1 MDPLRQRLARIQAQ
15 LTTLNRSQQMVIG
28 LCAVLV
34 ATSLLWLV
42 RWSAD
47 PVYVTL
53 LPKQPMTALEIE
65 RAEEVLRAN
74 GADYRVGGDRILVR
88 SEDRHRL
95 MSALNVADAL
105 PTELAITFASLMED
119 DSPFRPESENA
130 SRRNI
135 ALGNELARIIAAS
148 PDVAAARVIV
158 QPLAKRA
165 IGSRN
170 APASAAVSVTMV
182 SGRSLTNDRVRGVA
196 RLVAG
201 AVPGLEPHMVA
212 VVDGSTGRPWIVPH
226 PEDEVA
232 FGLLDERKKY
242 ENHLL
247 AKIMEQLAYIPGV
260 LVAISVELDTEQ
272 IQTTTTTWDDGA
284 LQQDT
289 TFETESNTG
298 GAQSGPGT
306 NSNVGMALSAGGSPQ
321 HSTSTDS
328 KQTFYEPRPVEQVQ
342 TKKMPFAP
350 KRATASI
357 NVPRSY
363 VAGIHKAT
371 SGTDTEPTDTE
382 LDPIKALERAR
393 IQGLVQNVLMS
404 MDSNDVQV
412 DFYYDLKPGEAVF
425 AEVTG
430 GLAMGGTLPDAG
442 WWSTLKDYIPQLGL
456 GLLGLIGLA
465 TMVRMVRKSAQI
477 AEVRRPSPPFEGESD
492 VSTGSDGILTVEG
505 GPVGMAAVSEGYLTG
520 HEVDDETL
528 RAHELRQQVS
538 TMVEENPDNAADL
551 IRRWVEQPTQAS
563 LDVASDS
570 PDG

>member
-1 MDPLRQRLARIQAQ
+1 MDALRQLLARIQSQ
-15 LTTLNRSQQMVIG
+15 LGMLNRSQQMVIG
-28 LCAVLV
+28 LCAVLI
-34 ATSLLWLV
+34 AGSLLWLV
-42 RWSAD
+42 QWSAD

-53 LPKQPMTALEIE
+53 LPRQPMTALEIE
-65 RAEEVLRAN
+65 NAEEVLRAN
-74 GADYRVGGDRILVR
+74 GADYRVGQDRILVR

-105 PTELAITFASLMED
+105 PVELAITFASLMED

-135 ALGNELARIIAAS
+135 ALGNELAMIIAAS

-170 APASAAVSVTMV
+170 APASASVSVTMV

-212 VVDGSTGRPWIVPH
+212 VIDGNTGRPWIVPR

-232 FGLLDERKKY
+232 FGLLEERKKY

-247 AKIMEQLAYIPGV
+247 GKIMEQLAYIPGV

-272 IQTTTTTWDDGA
+272 IQTTTTTWDEGA
-284 LQQDT
+284 LQQDS
-289 TFETESNTG
+289 TFETETTTG
-298 GAQSGPGT
+298 GSRSAPGT
-306 NSNVGMALSAGGSPQ
+306 NSNVGMALSAGGSSQ
-321 HSTSTDS
+321 SSTSTDS
-328 KQTFYEPRPVEQVQ
+328 KQTFYEPRAIEQVQ
-342 TKKMPFAP
+342 TKKTPFAP

-382 LDPIKALERAR
+382 LDPIKALERTR

-425 AEVTG
+425 AEMPG
-430 GLAMGGTLPDAG
+430 GLAMGVIAPESS
-442 WWSTLKDYIPQLGL
+442 WWSALEKHVPQIGL
-456 GLLGLIGLA
+456 GILGIVGLVSMA
-465 TMVRMVRKSAQI
+465 RMVRKSAQI
-477 AEVRRPSPPFEGESD
+477 AEASRPTAVEPDSE

-520 HEVDDETL
+520 HEVDDDTL
-528 RAHELRQQVS
+528 RAHELREQVS

-551 IRRWVEQPTQAS
+551 IRRWVEQPT
-563 LDVASDS
+563 
-570 PDG
+570 